1 MLMNTQHMVTFTAYE
16 FTPVGGRVYKETDPA
31 VVKVPCQDRAPR

>member
-1 MLMNTQHMVTFTAYE
+1 MLMNTHDMVELTAYE

-31 VVKVPCQDRAPR
+31 LKVP